1 MIAQV
6 TLIPA
11 ESKKLIAKAIVNTE
25 IVKDAIKNGMVI
37 LHPSSTTY
45 FILEEILGHEVLTN
59 RWICGMIVPKGT
71 CVEMGMFLG
80 QGAEQ
85 IVSTNPEKLKESPG
99 KGNPGSFMH
108 SLILKKGKLS
118 SQKPLK
124 DIMEEM
130 GPNDVF
136 VKGANALDTEGNI
149 GILWANS
156 SEGGTAGVVMK
167 AQKRIGFNIIFAVG
181 LEKLVP
187 FPIEKIVK
195 EAKRF
200 KYDYS
205 MGLPVGLLPAKGPV
219 ITELKAI
226 EMLSG
231 AIAIPIAAG
240 GLAGAEG
247 ATTMVIKGTKDQ
259 VVKALKM
266 VKQSKGARLPQARIP
281 ICADCP
287 QAPDCG
293 MPKMHLD
300 I

>member
-1 MIAQV
+1 MFAQV
-6 TLIPA
+6 TLIPS
-11 ESKKLIAKAIVNTE
+11 ESKKLIAKAVVKTK
-25 IVKDAIKNGMVI
+25 IVKEAIKNGLVI
-37 LHPSSTTY
+37 IHPSSSTY
-45 FILEEILGHEVLTN
+45 FILKEIIGREVFTN
-59 RWICGMIVPKGT
+59 RWVCGMIVPKGT

-80 QGAEQ
+80 EGAEQ
-85 IVSTNPEKLKESPG
+85 IISTDPEKLEESPG
-99 KGNPGSFMH
+99 KGNPGAFMH
-108 SLILKKGKLS
+108 SWILRKGELS
-118 SQKPLK
+118 SKKHLK
-124 DIMEEM
+124 DILEEM

-136 VKGANALDTEGNI
+136 IKGANALDTEGNV

-156 SEGGTAGVVMK
+156 SEGGTAGLVMR
-167 AQKRIGFNIIFAVG
+167 AQRRIGFNTIFAVG

-205 MGLPVGLLPAKGPV
+205 MGLPVGILPVNGTV

-226 EMLSG
+226 EILSG
-231 AIAIPIAAG
+231 AIATPIAAG

-247 ATTMVIKGTKDQ
+247 STILVIKGDKKQ
-259 VVKALKM
+259 VVKALKII
-266 VKQSKGARLPQARIP
+266 KESKGARLPQVRIP

-293 MPKMHLD
+293 LPNMDLN